1 VWVQPPALGREA
13 DGVSLPPPA
22 YLSSPAPPPLLPLL
36 LSRRCVLSQLYHNSE
51 VVHAAFEPVVAVI
64 YASCSSLLDR
74 LDAFLV
80 STMALRSVHHGP
92 RARGAPV
99 YVMRI
104 IAEMS
109 DQPLRR
115 RGPPSS

>member
-22 YLSSPAPPPLLPLL
+22 YLSSPAPPPLLLL